1 MLKAF
6 DAPNREECTA
16 SRPRS
21 NTPLQSLNLL
31 NDPSFVEA
39 AEHLADRILEN
50 HSGDDRTRIASAF
63 EQVTLRRPNYQ
74 ELSILQ
80 DLLNDMRDSHERDS
94 RPQEDGLVQVGMVP
108 VQNANAHEHERH
120 AWISV
125 TRALLNLHE
134 TITRY

>member
-1 MLKAF
+1 MHGFETPLKH
-6 DAPNREECTA
+6 
-16 SRPRS
+16 S
-21 NTPLQSLNLL
+21 LQSLNLL

-50 HSGDDRTRIASAF
+50 HSGDDRTRIAAAF
-63 EQVTLRRPNYQ
+63 EKVTLRRPNYQ

-80 DLLNDMRDSHERDS
+80 DLLNDMRDSHERDPGH
-94 RPQEDGLVQVGMVP
+94 RNDGLVQVGMIE